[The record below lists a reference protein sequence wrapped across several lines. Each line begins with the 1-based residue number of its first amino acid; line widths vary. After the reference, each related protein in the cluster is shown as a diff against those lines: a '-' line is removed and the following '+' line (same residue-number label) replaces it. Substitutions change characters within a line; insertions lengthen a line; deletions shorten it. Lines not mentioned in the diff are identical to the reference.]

1 MVGETE
7 LWIAATAPFVGLIM
21 SLLVG
26 RQVSR
31 DPILVS
37 MLKERVL
44 FIYVYIFSGNK
55 RENGR
60 EINSQV

>member
-7 LWIAATAPFVGLIM
+7 LWMAATAPLVGLIM

>member
-7 LWIAATAPFVGLIM
+7 LWMAATAPFVGLIM

-37 MLKERVL
+37 ILKEKSP
-44 FIYVYIFSGNK
+44 FYMYIYI
-55 RENGR
+55 
-60 EINSQV
+60 

>member
-37 MLKERVL
+37 ILKERVL
-44 FIYVYIFSGNK
+44 FYIYIFFLL
-55 RENGR
+55 
-60 EINSQV
+60 EIKEKMEEK

>member
-1 MVGETE
+1 
-7 LWIAATAPFVGLIM
+7 LIM

>member
-44 FIYVYIFSGNK
+44 FYIYIFFFFCWK
-55 RENGR
+55 
-60 EINSQV
+60 

>member
-1 MVGETE
+1 MVGESE

>member
-1 MVGETE
+1 M
-7 LWIAATAPFVGLIM
+7 AATAPLVGLIM